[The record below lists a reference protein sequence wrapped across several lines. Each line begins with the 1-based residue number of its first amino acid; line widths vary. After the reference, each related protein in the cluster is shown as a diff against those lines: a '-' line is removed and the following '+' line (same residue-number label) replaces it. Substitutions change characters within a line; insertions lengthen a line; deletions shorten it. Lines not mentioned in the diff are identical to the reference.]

1 MVKISRFLLR
11 RKRFFYVINDMVY
24 SSKRSRPQVLIFT
37 DLDGTLLDDQTY
49 DFTPALPALKL
60 IHSLKIPLI
69 LVSSKTRAE
78 IEFLKKK
85 LSLDSPF
92 VAENGGGIFFPATFT
107 LPKDY
112 SYERVN
118 DYNAIFI
125 GKPIKEVLKKA
136 SKLKED
142 FDFKGFSKMPPEEI
156 SSATGLGLEQAI
168 LASKR
173 EFDEP
178 IVLEN
183 PFDDREMF
191 CKKASELGLD
201 CVRGGRFVH
210 LFLGSNKGRAVEIV
224 LNIYRQLRGPLFSI
238 ALGDSPNDFPM
249 LEAVD
254 KAVLMHDRDGT
265 YMKALDHPDLMRAD
279 GGGPAAWNEVVLAIL
294 AEISP

>member
-1 MVKISRFLLR
+1 
-11 RKRFFYVINDMVY
+11 MVY

-178 IVLEN
+178 IVLKN
-183 PFDDREMF
+183 PLDDKEIF
-191 CKKASELGLD
+191 CEKALDLGLG
-201 CVRGGRFVH
+201 CVLGGRFIH
-210 LFLGSNKGRAVEIV
+210 LFLGCNKGRAVEIV
-224 LNIYRQLRGPLFSI
+224 LAIYRQLRGSVFSI
-238 ALGDSPNDFPM
+238 ALGDSPNDISM
-249 LEAVD
+249 LKVVS
-254 KAVLMHDRDGT
+254 KAVLMQDKDGV
-265 YMKALDHPDLMRAD
+265 YIKDLVHPDLIMAE
-279 GGGPAAWNEVVLAIL
+279 GGGPKAWNRVVLDIL
-294 AEISP
+294 ANIPV